1 MKRAMAVVLAATLL
15 CAPVFSAQALAKP
28 VGGEPPGQAKKPDG
42 LPPGQAKKIYQR
54 GERLPLNYLQSRY
67 FVTQPARYGL
77 EPAPAGYR
85 WVLVEENAYLANTQT
100 GLIANVI
107 LNLLGR

>member
-1 MKRAMAVVLAATLL
+1 MKRILLAMAAATLIS
-15 CAPVFSAQALAKP
+15 APVLAKP
-28 VGGEPPGQAKKPDG
+28 PGGVPPGLAKKPDG
-42 LPPGQAKKIYQR
+42 LPPGQAKKTYQR
-54 GERLPLNYLQSRY
+54 GERLPLNYLQSQY
-67 FVTQPARYGL
+67 YVTQPARYQL

-85 WVLVEENAYLANTQT
+85 WVLVEDNAYLANTQT

>member
-1 MKRAMAVVLAATLL
+1 MKRLMVALLTAMLVS
-15 CAPVFSAQALAKP
+15 APALAKP
-28 VGGEPPGQAKKPDG
+28 PGGVPPGLAKKPEG

-54 GERLPLNYLQSRY
+54 GERLPLNYLQTQY
-67 FVTQPARYGL
+67 YITQPARYQL
-77 EPAPAGYR
+77 EPAPSGYR
-85 WVLVEENAYLANTQT
+85 WVLVEDNAYLANTQT